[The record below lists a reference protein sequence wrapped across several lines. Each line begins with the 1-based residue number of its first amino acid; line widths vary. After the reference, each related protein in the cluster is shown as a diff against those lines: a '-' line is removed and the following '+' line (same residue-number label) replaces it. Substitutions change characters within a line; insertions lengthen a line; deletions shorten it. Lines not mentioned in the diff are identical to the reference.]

1 VHAMF
6 LKKIKEIAVAE
17 TTQKQCRQILEM
29 ISNGQDIAE
38 IEKKCQQMIEKC
50 NSYLDS
56 VFSF

>member
-1 VHAMF
+1 MF